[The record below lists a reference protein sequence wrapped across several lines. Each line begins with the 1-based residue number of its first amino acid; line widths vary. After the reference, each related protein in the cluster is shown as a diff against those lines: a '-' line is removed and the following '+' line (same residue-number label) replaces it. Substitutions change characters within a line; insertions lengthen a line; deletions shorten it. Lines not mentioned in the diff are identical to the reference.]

1 MAVPN
6 RREFLEIAAALG
18 ASLAMGCQRGASP
31 RWTQRTEYFPQG
43 VASGDPDE
51 HSVILWTRRPPLA
64 GSTAAHVTVEVADD
78 PAFERVV
85 ASTSAELS
93 AASDWTV
100 RILAA
105 GLSPARVY
113 WYRFVDDR
121 GNGSRVGRTITA
133 PAPDDPR
140 PVQFAF
146 VSCQNIAMGAQNAY
160 RRMIF
165 EDEKRAEAD
174 RLGFVLHLGDFI
186 YEITWY
192 PEDRP
197 GGYYAR
203 RLRDIVRYPSGE
215 KIRNYHIPTTL
226 ADYRA
231 VYCGY
236 LGDPDL
242 QDARARWP
250 FVCMWDNHEFSWKG
264 WQGLIKFDAVRP
276 AQTRKVAAAQAWFEF
291 QPARVVDPAGK
302 RLAQFVAPA
311 VIDAPI
317 DRFDDHGLGQEP
329 NNLAA
334 IRSLRV
340 YRSLRWGAHL
350 DLILTDN
357 RSFQMEAAMTRPE
370 ADAFQSKHLFFQPE
384 DVIAIFDAGKS
395 FAGGKPPATI
405 RFGGKDLPNPR
416 ADHPPQTALGV
427 EQKAWFL
434 DQLARSTA
442 TWKVWGN
449 SFATLDGRTDLH
461 NLPDGMGP
469 RWPGAGFASI
479 GGDDW
484 SGYLTERG
492 EIFDFVRSRGLAGF
506 AIVSGDRHAFW
517 AGVVSKALPPHAF
530 DPVGVEFVTGSV
542 SAPGLIEA
550 AQYNLAPDDPLRPLY
565 VHTPPGGTQQSML
578 NLAILHGVRS
588 CLELA
593 KTGDLSRA
601 LALSN
606 RDVAPH
612 LAFLDLGG
620 HGYSVVRLDGKAMDT
635 EFVCI
640 PRPIERSER
649 ADGGPLAYRVVHRVA
664 LWRAGERPRLERTR
678 LEGTPPLALGTLG

>member
-1 MAVPN
+1 
-6 RREFLEIAAALG
+6 R
-18 ASLAMGCQRGASP
+18 
-31 RWTQRTEYFPQG
+31 
-43 VASGDPDE
+43 
-51 HSVILWTRRPPLA
+51 
-64 GSTAAHVTVEVADD
+64 
-78 PAFERVV
+78 
-85 ASTSAELS
+85 
-93 AASDWTV
+93 
-100 RILAA
+100 
-105 GLSPARVY
+105 
-113 WYRFVDDR
+113 
-121 GNGSRVGRTITA
+121 
-133 PAPDDPR
+133 
-140 PVQFAF
+140 
-146 VSCQNIAMGAQNAY
+146 
-160 RRMIF
+160 
-165 EDEKRAEAD
+165 
-174 RLGFVLHLGDFI
+174 
-186 YEITWY
+186 
-192 PEDRP
+192 
-197 GGYYAR
+197 
-203 RLRDIVRYPSGE
+203 
-215 KIRNYHIPTTL
+215 
-226 ADYRA
+226 
-231 VYCGY
+231 GY

-264 WQGLIKFDAVRP
+264 WQGLIKFDGVRP

-291 QPARVVDPAGK
+291 QPARVVDPAGR

-311 VIDAPI
+311 VTDAPI
-317 DRFDDHGLGQEP
+317 ERFDDHGLGQEP

-334 IRSLRV
+334 IHSLRV

-370 ADAFQSKHLFFQPE
+370 ADAFQSKPHVFFQPE

-461 NLPDGMGP
+461 NLPEGMGP
-469 RWPGAGFASI
+469 RWPGAGYASI

-517 AGVVSKALPPHAF
+517 AGVVSKALPPQAF

-565 VHTPPGGTQQSML
+565 VHTPPGGQMQSML

-588 CLELA
+588 CVELA

-606 RDVAPH
+606 REVAPH

-640 PRPIERSER
+640 PRPIERSDR
-649 ADGGPLAYRVVHRVA
+649 PDGGPLAYRVAHRVP
-664 LWRAGERPRLERTR
+664 LWRAGERPQLERTR
-678 LEGTPPLALGTLG
+678 LEGTPPLALGTT